1 MDTGYSDSFQH
12 LQDEMAWLDRVLHL
26 AVQRAR
32 TSGGRWGRLCITDE
46 SVDALVGERPR
57 GEPTSATEE
66 ALLQTVEATRAE
78 IERRVAASE
87 GGEGTLRLP
96 RLNRLFALSPFERD
110 VLVICL
116 APELDGKYERLYAYL
131 QDDATRRSP
140 TVELVFRLL
149 CRAPRE
155 QVLGRGAFLAS
166 SRLMGYGL
174 VAFADGGDT
183 APSLLSRALRLDE
196 GIAHYLL
203 GSRVLDPRIAH
214 AAQLV
219 IPDSWP
225 DSWPDPGPGPA
236 PEPARGTCEGTGD
249 GARAGLLTSL
259 QRYVAAPEPAPA
271 TAGPTG
277 DGARAGLLTSLQ
289 RYVAAPSD
297 DQWIAILHGADR
309 AGQEETA
316 RWLCARAGLPLL
328 RVDLDRLGDGDLS
341 FERAMRLVFR
351 EAALR
356 TAAVCV
362 EAGEAFSR
370 EAEKDPAR
378 CRCLE
383 AAMQQLGSITFL
395 AGVRP
400 WELQDGLKRQQCH
413 AAEFPVPPYA
423 ERRQLW
429 QASLDG
435 DGAEAADLDQLAARF
450 RFTRREIRNAV
461 HAARNLA
468 RLRDGASAVATQAD
482 LQSACR
488 AESSRR
494 LNGLARK
501 VETRYGWADLVL
513 PANEKQQLR
522 EIAQHIQHHEGVYSD
537 WGFGRKHTL
546 GRGIN
551 ILFSGA
557 SGTGK
562 TMAAGIMAAELG
574 LDLYKIDLSVIVSKY
589 IGETEKNL
597 ARLFQEAE
605 SSNAILFF
613 DEADAL
619 FGKRSEVKDSHDR
632 YANIEVNFLLQKMEE
647 HEGIVILATNLSKNL
662 DDAFLRR
669 LQFTVLFP
677 FPEREE
683 RLEIWRRVFPSEAPL
698 AADADLEFLARRL
711 KIAGGNIKNI
721 ALGAAFLARAEG
733 GTIGMRQIV
742 LSAKREFQK
751 VGKLCVKAD
760 FGDYHEL
767 VR

>member
-1 MDTGYSDSFQH
+1 MNIGYGDSFQH

-26 AVQRAR
+26 TVQRAR
-32 TSGGRWGRLCITDE
+32 SPGGRWGRLCVTDE
-46 SVDALVGERPR
+46 SVDALFAERPG
-57 GEPTSATEE
+57 GEPASATEQ
-66 ALLQTVEATRAE
+66 ALVQTVEATRAE
-78 IERRVAASE
+78 VDRRLTASE
-87 GGEGTLRLP
+87 GGEVILRLP
-96 RLNRLFALSPFERD
+96 RLTRLFALSPFERD
-110 VLVICL
+110 VLVVCL
-116 APELDGKYERLYAYL
+116 APELDAKYERLYAYL
-131 QDDATRRSP
+131 QDDATRRFA
-140 TVELVFRLL
+140 TVELLFRLL

-155 QVLGRGAFLAS
+155 QVLGRGAFLAT

-174 VAFADGGDT
+174 VEFPDGGDT

-203 GSRVLDPRIAH
+203 GSRVIDPRIAH
-214 AAQLV
+214 AAQLI
-219 IPDSWP
+219 IPDP
-225 DSWPDPGPGPA
+225 WPDPGPDA
-236 PEPARGTCEGTGD
+236 
-249 GARAGLLTSL
+249 
-259 QRYVAAPEPAPA
+259 VPEPAPGTCGEA
-271 TAGPTG
+271 
-277 DGARAGLLTSLQ
+277 DGTCAGLLASLQ
-289 RYVAAPSD
+289 QHVAAPSD

-316 RWLCARAGLPLL
+316 RWLCARVGLPLL
-328 RVDLDRLGDGDLS
+328 RVDLDRLGDGNLA
-341 FERAMRLVFR
+341 FERAVRLVFR

-370 EAEKDPAR
+370 EAEKDPGR
-378 CRCLE
+378 CRWLE

-395 AGVRP
+395 AGLWP
-400 WELQDGLKRQQCH
+400 WELADGLKRQQCH

-423 ERRQLW
+423 ERRRLW
-429 QASLDG
+429 QASLNG
-435 DGAEAADLDQLAARF
+435 DGGEAPELDQLAARF

-468 RLRDGASAVATQAD
+468 RLRDGASAVLTQAD
-482 LQSACR
+482 LRSACR
-488 AESSRR
+488 AESNRR
-494 LNGLARK
+494 LGGLARK
-501 VETRYGWADLVL
+501 VEARYAWADLVL
-513 PANEKQQLR
+513 PANEKRQLR
-522 EIAQHIQHHEGVYSD
+522 EMVQYIQHHEGVYSD

-597 ARLFQEAE
+597 ARVFQEAE

-698 AADADLEFLARRL
+698 AVDVDLEFLARRL

-721 ALGAAFLARAEG
+721 ALGAAFLARAEHG
-733 GTIGMRQIV
+733 AIGMRQIM
-742 LSAKREFQK
+742 LSAKREYQK

>member
-1 MDTGYSDSFQH
+1 MDASYSDNFQH
-12 LQDEMAWLDRVLHL
+12 LQDEMAWLDRVLRL

-32 TSGGRWGRLCITDE
+32 GPGGRWGRLCVTE
-46 SVDALVGERPR
+46 EGVDTLLADRPGAERA
-57 GEPTSATEE
+57 SATEQ
-66 ALLQTVEATRAE
+66 ALIQTVEGTRAE
-78 IERRVAASE
+78 IDRRLAACE
-87 GGEGTLRLP
+87 GGEVVLRLP
-96 RLNRLFALSPFERD
+96 RLTRLFSLSPFERD
-110 VLVICL
+110 VLVVCL
-116 APELDGKYERLYAYL
+116 APEVDAKYERLFAYL
-131 QDDATRRSP
+131 QDDATRRFP

-149 CRAPRE
+149 CQAPRE

-174 VAFADGGDT
+174 VEFADGGAT
-183 APSLLSRALRLDE
+183 PPSLLSRALRLDE
-196 GIAHYLL
+196 GVAHYLL
-203 GSRVLDPRIAH
+203 GSKVLDPRIAH
-214 AAQLV
+214 AAQL
-219 IPDSWP
+219 IS
-225 DSWPDPGPGPA
+225 
-236 PEPARGTCEGTGD
+236 PEGVAD
-249 GARAGLLTSL
+249 
-259 QRYVAAPEPAPA
+259 AAPEPAPA
-271 TAGPTG
+271 EGTAASVG
-277 DGARAGLLTSLQ
+277 AGLLTSLQ

-316 RWLCARAGLPLL
+316 RWLCAQVGLPLL
-328 RVDLDRLGDGDLS
+328 RVDLDRLGDGDLP
-341 FERAMRLVFR
+341 FERAARLIYR

-356 TAAVCV
+356 AAAVWV
-362 EAGEAFSR
+362 EAGEAFGR
-370 EAEKDPAR
+370 ESEKDPAR
-378 CRCLE
+378 GRSLE

-400 WELQDGLKRQQCH
+400 WELHDGLKRQRCH
-413 AAEFPVPPYA
+413 AVEFPVPPYG
-423 ERRQLW
+423 ERRRLW
-429 QASLDG
+429 QASLNG
-435 DGAEAADLDQLAARF
+435 DGGEATDLDELAARF
-450 RFTRREIRNAV
+450 RFTRREIGNAV

-468 RLRDGASAVATQAD
+468 RLRPGADAGVTQAD
-482 LQSACR
+482 LRAACR
-488 AESSRR
+488 AESNRR
-494 LNGLARK
+494 LGGLARK
-501 VETRYGWADLVL
+501 IETRYTWEDLVL
-513 PANEKQQLR
+513 PANEKHQLR
-522 EIAQHIQHHEGVYSD
+522 EIVQYIQHHEGVYGD

-574 LDLYKIDLSVIVSKY
+574 LDLYKIDLSVMVSKY

-597 ARLFQEAE
+597 ARVFQEAE
-605 SSNAILFF
+605 SSNAVLFF

-647 HEGIVILATNLSKNL
+647 HEGIVILATNLSRNL

-669 LQFTVLFP
+669 LQFTLLFP

-683 RLEIWRRVFPSEAPL
+683 RLAIWRRVFPAEAPL
-698 AADADLEFLARRL
+698 AADVDLEFLARRL

-721 ALGAAFLARAEG
+721 ALGAAFLARAERG
-733 GTIGMRQIV
+733 AIGMRQII
-742 LSAKREFQK
+742 LSAKREYQK

>member
-1 MDTGYSDSFQH
+1 MNSPGCGVCDRMDTGYSDSFQH

-32 TSGGRWGRLCITDE
+32 SGGGRWGRFCVTDE
-46 SVDALVGERPR
+46 GVDALLAERPG
-57 GEPTSATEE
+57 GEPASATEQ
-66 ALLQTVEATRAE
+66 ALLRTVEATRAE
-78 IERRVAASE
+78 VDRRLTASE
-87 GGEGTLRLP
+87 GGEAVLRLP
-96 RLNRLFALSPFERD
+96 RLTRLFALSPFERD
-110 VLVICL
+110 VLVVCL
-116 APELDGKYERLYAYL
+116 APELNAKYERLYAYL
-131 QDDATRRSP
+131 QDDATRRFA

-155 QVLGRGAFLAS
+155 QALGRGAFLAS
-166 SRLMGYGL
+166 SRLMGCGL
-174 VAFADGGDT
+174 VEFADGGEA
-183 APSLLSRALRLDE
+183 APSLLSRTLRLDE

-214 AAQLV
+214 AAQLAA
-219 IPDSWP
+219 
-225 DSWPDPGPGPA
+225 PDPEPDAA
-236 PEPARGTCEGTGD
+236 PELAAETSGEAGD
-249 GARAGLLTSL
+249 GRAGLLASL
-259 QRYVAAPEPAPA
+259 QRYVAAP
-271 TAGPTG
+271 T
-277 DGARAGLLTSLQ
+277 DH
-289 RYVAAPSD
+289 
-297 DQWIAILHGADR
+297 QWIAILHGADR

-316 RWLCARAGLPLL
+316 RWLCAQVGLPLL
-328 RVDLDRLGDGDLS
+328 RADLDRLGDGDLP
-341 FERAMRLVFR
+341 FERAIRLVFR

-362 EAGEAFSR
+362 EAGEAFAR
-370 EAEKDPAR
+370 EAEKAPGR

-400 WELQDGLKRQQCH
+400 WELADGLKRQQWH

-423 ERRQLW
+423 ERRRLW
-429 QASLDG
+429 QASLNG
-435 DGAEAADLDQLAARF
+435 DGAEAPDLDQLAARF
-450 RFTRREIRNAV
+450 RFTRREIKNAV

-468 RLRDGASAVATQAD
+468 RLRDGASAALTQAD
-482 LQSACR
+482 LRSACR

-494 LNGLARK
+494 LGGLARK
-501 VETRYGWADLVL
+501 LETRYAWADLVL
-513 PANEKQQLR
+513 PANETRQLR
-522 EIAQHIQHHEGVYSD
+522 EIVQYIQHHEGVYSD

-597 ARLFQEAE
+597 ARVFQEAE

-677 FPEREE
+677 FPERDE
-683 RLEIWRRVFPSEAPL
+683 RLEIWRRVFPAEAPL
-698 AADADLEFLARRL
+698 AADVDLDFLARRL

-721 ALGAAFLARAEG
+721 ALGAAFLARAERA
-733 GTIGMRQIV
+733 TIGMRQII
-742 LSAKREFQK
+742 LSAKREYQK